1 MRIGTFVLVG
11 TIFIH
16 AVVHGQSMPIRVYV
30 GGNVTVTTSDS
41 LTRTAI
47 SVRGHVWRNDTGMT
61 EQEDFV
67 FCITHPKPIGSK
79 LDYKGSGRVVYR
91 SLRHTT
97 SIAEPIGPER
107 ILPALAVLQSD
118 GESRFFLG
126 KGQSYP
132 HPPNETT
139 VGRVTTFDAVDVIR
153 QDYLDRSGRRRGTD
167 PSSCFASE
175 R

>member
-16 AVVHGQSMPIRVYV
+16 AFGHGQSMPIRVYV

-47 SVRGHVWRNDTGMT
+47 SVRGHVWRNDTGIT

-91 SLRHTT
+91 SQRHTT
-97 SIAEPIGPER
+97 STR
-107 ILPALAVLQSD
+107 SRSVQSEYYRRLRFFRAT
-118 GESRFFLG
+118 ESRGFSLG
-126 KGQSYP
+126 KASR
-132 HPPNETT
+132 TRIRLT
-139 VGRVTTFDAVDVIR
+139 RRLLDA
-153 QDYLDRSGRRRGTD
+153 LPRSRR
-167 PSSCFASE
+167 SM
-175 R
+175 